1 MPQQLISVIV
11 PAYNARC
18 RIRSA
23 LESIAAQDYASLEV
37 IVVDDG
43 SCDATADEASSILR
57 KSGLAHRIIRHD
69 KNRGVSSARN
79 TGLRAARG
87 QYALFMDADDAADPD
102 FISTLY
108 EAIAEN
114 DSDLAFCGY
123 RDRFEATGEEK
134 PVDIGLH
141 KSAAYSGEDI
151 AVMFIRKKILTA
163 IWTVLFK
170 KQFLDSAGLLFS
182 AGCASG
188 EDVEFLVK
196 AFSLSGHTSFSLK
209 HPYVY
214 VHHAGMGSAED
225 ISGEKRL
232 IRRTH
237 RANALMR
244 AAAYLKEHSPSPRVR
259 NLADHLLLPEAHINF
274 LTIAAMRNDPEK
286 FDDILKEARTRAI
299 LWSSRKYALQ
309 KPEIFLKALC
319 LLTLPRVYFRARTKS

>member
-1 MPQQLISVIV
+1 MQRQLISVIV
-11 PAYNARC
+11 PAHNAGR
-18 RIRSA
+18 RISAA
-23 LESIAAQDYASLEV
+23 LESIAAQDYAPLEV

-57 KSGLAHRIIRHD
+57 ESGLAHRIIRHG

-87 QYALFMDADDAADPD
+87 GYALFMDADDVADPD

-108 EAIAEN
+108 EAIAKN

-134 PVDIGLH
+134 PVDLGLQE
-141 KSAAYSGEDI
+141 SAAYSGEDI

-214 VHHAGMGSAED
+214 VHHADMGSAAD
-225 ISGEKRL
+225 ISDEKRL
-232 IRRTH
+232 ILRIH
-237 RANALMR
+237 RANAMTR
-244 AAAYLKEHSPSPRVR
+244 AAEYLKERAPSPKVR
-259 NLADHLLLPEAHINF
+259 DLADHLLLPEARIKL
-274 LTIAAMRNDPEK
+274 LTIAAMQNDPEK
-286 FDDILKEARTRAI
+286 FHEILKEARTRPI

-309 KPEIFLKALC
+309 KPEVFLKALC
-319 LLTLPRVYFRARTKS
+319 LITLPRVYFRVRAKS